1 MPRRIIP
8 VPLIAAVRLVVG
20 SEAAPRAGPPGATGR
35 VLMLPI
41 RDVAPCWTEKV
52 SGTFGREFG
61 NGGAVRELML
71 LDGTDTPI
79 ELRTGGCRSRRASGW
94 GTAVKS

>member
-1 MPRRIIP
+1 MPRRMIP

-20 SEAAPRAGPPGATGR
+20 SEVAPRAGPPGATGR
-35 VLMLPI
+35 VLTLPI

-52 SGTFGREFG
+52 SGTFGLEFG

-71 LDGTDTPI
+71 LGGTDTPI

>member
-20 SEAAPRAGPPGATGR
+20 SEVAPRTGPPGATGR

-52 SGTFGREFG
+52 SGTIGREFG
-61 NGGAVRELML
+61 TDGAVRELML
-71 LDGTDTPI
+71 LDGMETPI
-79 ELRTGGCRSRRASGW
+79 ELRTGGCTSRCASGW